1 MSRHAPRDA
10 MSPRR
15 VPWLHGAPRW
25 TIGMKEKQES
35 KWPMVVTVVA
45 LAVIGA
51 LYFRGLQQPING
63 LHTLTLPDNPGPV
76 ALRPADDVPTIAAPA
91 VVNPVEQSEAGRQ
104 LQNDALPAPSSA
116 HTVPA
121 VPEQPFEAALEVLLG
136 SEAFRAWV
144 VSDELIN
151 RIVVTVDNLAHEKL
165 PVRMWP
171 LRPLGSPPLVNG
183 EGSSLHFA
191 ADNTARYDSYIALLK
206 GIDLTLL
213 ATLYVRDYPR
223 FQTAFEALGY
233 PQAYFNDR
241 LVDVID
247 HLLVTP
253 ETNTPLALVQ
263 PTVMYKF
270 ADEGLESRSIGQK
283 LLLRMGPA
291 HASVV
296 KSRLR
301 ELLRLVSR
309 SAP

>member
-1 MSRHAPRDA
+1 
-10 MSPRR
+10 
-15 VPWLHGAPRW
+15 
-25 TIGMKEKQES
+25 MKEKQES
-35 KWPMVVTVVA
+35 KWPMVVTVLA
-45 LAVIGA
+45 LAVIGV

-63 LHTLTLPDNPGPV
+63 LRTLALPDNPSPV

-91 VVNPVEQSEAGRQ
+91 VVNPIEQTEAGRQ
-104 LQNDALPAPSSA
+104 LQNEAAPTTTTPAQ
-116 HTVPA
+116 TVPA
-121 VPEQPFEAALEVLLG
+121 APEQPFEAALEALLG

-171 LRPLGSPPLVNG
+171 LRPLGTSPLVSG

-206 GIDLTLL
+206 GIDLNLL
-213 ATLYVRDYPR
+213 ATLYVRDYQR

-301 ELLRLVSR
+301 ELLRLISR